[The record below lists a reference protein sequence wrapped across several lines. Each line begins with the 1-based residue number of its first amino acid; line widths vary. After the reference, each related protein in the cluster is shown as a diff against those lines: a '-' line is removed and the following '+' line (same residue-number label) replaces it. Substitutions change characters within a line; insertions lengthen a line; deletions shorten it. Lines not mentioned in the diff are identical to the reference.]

1 MMMVQ
6 ENIGHP
12 GTSGQK
18 TLAVLDEDCAYEPK
32 DRSAQVPAA
41 VCGKQEPRLHRHK
54 HRLRNNPLMGPR
66 LRRNGCFLA
75 PLLLEELVGGL
86 RVMGRRLN
94 GRSNAWVEVERVNGE
109 CVGANR

>member
-1 MMMVQ
+1 MGGCAGRWVVQ

-12 GTSGQK
+12 GTSGQE

-41 VCGKQEPRLHRHK
+41 VCGKQEPQLHKHK

-66 LRRNGCFLA
+66 LRRNGCFPA

-86 RVMGRRLN
+86 RVVGRRLN
-94 GRSNAWVEVERVNGE
+94 
-109 CVGANR
+109 